1 MNLAWHFENEDTIN
15 VEVVAVHR
23 VIVLVTLIL
32 FLTACSGIPLPG
44 NTDQPAPPSVP
55 PVHTPTNT
63 PQTVRTLPPL
73 VTPTQPQSP
82 EAPTPEPTSEPAA
95 PAPSPTPAFV
105 LQAGSPAYLPA
116 FTHPEAGCAWVGIA
130 GQVFDSSGMPVENT
144 VVVVKGLFNGKP
156 VDALALSG
164 LAKGYGSGGYEIQ
177 VGTASAT
184 TSEALTIQ
192 LLNDKFEPLSPVY
205 PIQTFD
211 DCQKNL
217 ILINF
222 QSTASQFWLYLPAIL
237 NESPESP

>member
-1 MNLAWHFENEDTIN
+1 MRR
-15 VEVVAVHR
+15 VV
-23 VIVLVTLIL
+23 L
-32 FLTACSGIPLPG
+32 FFALMLMLTACSGFPLPG
-44 NTDQPAPPSVP
+44 APAQPAPTNP
-55 PVHTPTNT
+55 PPQIAPTAT
-63 PQTVRTLPPL
+63 PQVVRTLPPL
-73 VTPTQPQSP
+73 ITPTQPQSP
-82 EAPTPEPTSEPAA
+82 EAATPESSPAPSA

-130 GQVFDSSGMPVENT
+130 GQVFNSAGLPQDNI
-144 VVVVKGLFNGKP
+144 VVVVKGLFNGKA

-164 LAKGYGSGGYEIQ
+164 LAKAYGAGGYEIQ

-205 PIQTFD
+205 PVQTFD

-217 ILINF
+217 ILMNF
-222 QSTASQFWLYLPAIL
+222 QSTENQFWLYLPAIL
-237 NESPESP
+237 NETSEAP

>member
-1 MNLAWHFENEDTIN
+1 
-15 VEVVAVHR
+15 VR
-23 VIVLVTLIL
+23 RVLVLFTLTL
-32 FLTACSGIPLPG
+32 MLAACRALPA
-44 NTDQPAPPSVP
+44 QP
-55 PVHTPTNT
+55 TPTAAPSPAAPTAT
-63 PQTVRTLPPL
+63 PQMVRTLPPL

-82 EAPTPEPTSEPAA
+82 EAPAPESAPRQEP

-105 LQAGSPAYLPA
+105 IQAGSPAYLPA
-116 FTHPEAGCAWVGIA
+116 FTHPEAGCGWVGIA
-130 GQVFDSSGMPVENT
+130 GQIFDSSGMPVENT
-144 VVVVKGLFNGKP
+144 VVVVKGLFNGKA
-156 VDALALSG
+156 VEALALSG

-177 VGTASAT
+177 VGTASAA

-192 LLNDKFEPLSPVY
+192 LLNDRFEPLSPVY
-205 PIQTFD
+205 PVQTFD